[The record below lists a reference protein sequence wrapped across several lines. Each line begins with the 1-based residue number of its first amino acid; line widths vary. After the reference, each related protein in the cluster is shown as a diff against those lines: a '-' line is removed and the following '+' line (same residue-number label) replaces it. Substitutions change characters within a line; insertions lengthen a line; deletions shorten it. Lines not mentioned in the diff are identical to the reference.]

1 MLPVGQSPSPMEHKP
16 TPLLEPEAL
25 GGQPVRTSA
34 SRDMRNVMSVDV
46 EDWFCVYNLSRYI
59 PYEAWDRCESR
70 VERNTIRLLE
80 IFRRHQVE
88 ATFFVLGW
96 IAERFP
102 DLVREIEHQG
112 HEVATH
118 GYSHRL
124 LTHMQPSEFRA
135 DLQRSLEVLARV
147 SNHEI
152 RGFRAPSF
160 SVTRKTLWAVTILRE
175 NGIRYDSS
183 VFPVRFHPEYGIPGS
198 ELGPYQLAEGLTELP
213 MSVADVLGWKV
224 PCCGG
229 GYFRLYPY
237 TLTRRLMRRC
247 RAQGR
252 PVIFYLH
259 PWEADPEQPRVSGMS
274 WPRAFRH
281 YNNLDRTE
289 ERLERLLQDFS
300 FTSARALLS
309 DYEVMRTS
317 NR

>member
-1 MLPVGQSPSPMEHKP
+1 MDHTSRRV
-16 TPLLEPEAL
+16 PLLEAEAPRGRL
-25 GGQPVRTSA
+25 PRTTA
-34 SRDMRNVMSVDV
+34 SRRMRNIMSVDV
-46 EDWFCVYNLSRYI
+46 EDWFCVYNLSQHI
-59 PYEAWDRCESR
+59 PYETWDRCESR
-70 VERNTIRLLE
+70 VERNTTRLLE
-80 IFRRHQVE
+80 IFRKHGVE

-124 LTHMQPSEFRA
+124 LTLMQPSEFRA
-135 DLQRSLEVLARV
+135 DLQRSLEVLAKTASQEV
-147 SNHEI
+147 Q
-152 RGFRAPSF
+152 GFRAPSF
-160 SVTRKTLWAVTILRE
+160 SVTRKTLWAATILKE
-175 NGIRYDSS
+175 CGIRYDSS

-198 ELGPYQLAEGLTELP
+198 ELGPHELVEGLIELP

-237 TLTRRLMRRC
+237 ALTRHLMRRC

-259 PWEADPEQPRVSGMS
+259 PWEVDPEQPRVPSMP
-274 WPRAFRH
+274 WPKAFRH
-281 YNNLDRTE
+281 YNNLDKTE
-289 ERLERLLQDFS
+289 ERLGRLLQDFS
-300 FTSARALLS
+300 FTSARTLLRERGS
-309 DYEVMRTS
+309 
-317 NR
+317 

>member
-1 MLPVGQSPSPMEHKP
+1 MNHTTKHV
-16 TPLLEPEAL
+16 PLLEPQAPR
-25 GGQPVRTSA
+25 GTPPR
-34 SRDMRNVMSVDV
+34 SRVSQELRNVMSVDV
-46 EDWFCVYNLSRYI
+46 EDWFCVYNLSRQI
-59 PYEAWDRCESR
+59 PYESWDRCESR
-70 VERNTIRLLE
+70 VERNPIRLLD
-80 IFRRHQVE
+80 IVRKHGVE

-112 HEVATH
+112 HELATH

-135 DLQRSLEVLARV
+135 DLQRSLEVLAKIAR
-147 SNHEI
+147 HKIE
-152 RGFRAPSF
+152 GFRAPSF
-160 SVTRKTLWAVTILRE
+160 SVTRKTLWAVTILKE
-175 NGIRYDSS
+175 SGIRYDSS

-198 ELGPYQLAEGLTELP
+198 ELGPYELVDGLIELP

-229 GYFRLYPY
+229 GYFRLCPYP
-237 TLTRRLMRRC
+237 LTRHLMRRC

-259 PWEADPEQPRVSGMS
+259 PWEADPEQPRVPGMP
-274 WPRAFRH
+274 WAKAFRH
-281 YNNLDRTE
+281 YNNLDKTE

-300 FTSARALLS
+300 FTSARTFLR
-309 DYEVMRTS
+309 EHG
-317 NR
+317 N